1 MNSFAKLLDE
11 EIRSTVFLSL
21 CQDLGLLPSH
31 ELKSGLPNKQQSQMI
46 FQVHANMDV
55 TANLVAQDEHSIAQV
70 ICKEDCIFVG
80 KQWVEETFELLSND
94 IHITW
99 FTEDGQTHKAGDTLF
114 KIEGNTKVILT
125 GERTALNFVQTLS
138 ATATT
143 VNFYADILKDS
154 QTQILDTRK
163 TLPMLRYGQ
172 KYAVKCGGGE
182 NHRIG
187 LYDRFLIKENH
198 IIGCGSITSAVKSAK
213 QKGLK
218 IPVEVEVE
226 NLQELQEAIAAQADI
241 VMLDNFEIE
250 TVREA
255 VAMTKDT
262 AIGPR
267 RVKLEVSGN
276 IDASHLKQLAQ
287 TGVDYVSS
295 GAITKH
301 VQAIDLSLRLDS

>member
-21 CQDLGLLPSH
+21 CQDLGLLPTH
-31 ELKSGLPNKQQSQMI
+31 VLKSGLPNKQQSQMI
-46 FQVHANMDV
+46 FQAYANKDV
-55 TANLVAQDEHSIAQV
+55 TANLVANDEHSKAQV

-80 KQWVEETFELLSND
+80 KHWVDTTFGSLTND
-94 IHITW
+94 IKITW
-99 FTEDGQTHKAGDTLF
+99 FTDDGLAQKAGDVLF
-114 KIEGNTKVILT
+114 QIEGNTQAILT
-125 GERTALNFVQTLS
+125 GERTALNFAQTLS

-143 VNFYADILKDS
+143 VNFYSEILKDS
-154 QTQILDTRK
+154 RTQILDTRK

-198 IIGCGSITSAVKSAK
+198 IMGCGSITNAVKRAK
-213 QKGLK
+213 QKGLD

-226 NLQELQEAIAAQADI
+226 NLQELQEAIAAEADI
-241 VMLDNFEIE
+241 VMLDNFDIE
-250 TVREA
+250 AVRKA
-255 VAMTKDT
+255 VAMTQD
-262 AIGPR
+262 AAAGPR

-276 IDASHLKQLAQ
+276 IEASHLKQLAE

-301 VQAIDLSLRLDS
+301 VRAIDLSLRLDS